1 MVPGRFSAVRFHSTR
16 SVDQS
21 RHAEIGYI
29 RNDARMLR
37 QATDQWFG
45 VASSGRAGG
54 AADDL
59 ARGFLR
65 SRAHVVLY
73 MSLEGE

>member
-1 MVPGRFSAVRFHSTR
+1 MVPGRFSAVRFHSAR

-29 RNDARMLR
+29 RDDAPMLR

-54 AADDL
+54 A
-59 ARGFLR
+59 
-65 SRAHVVLY
+65 S
-73 MSLEGE
+73 